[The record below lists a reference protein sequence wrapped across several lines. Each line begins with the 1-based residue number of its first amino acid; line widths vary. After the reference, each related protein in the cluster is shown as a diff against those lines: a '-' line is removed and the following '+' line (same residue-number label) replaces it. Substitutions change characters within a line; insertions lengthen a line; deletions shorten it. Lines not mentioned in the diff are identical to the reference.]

1 MERITKITKNDGCT
15 WPKNEYIWR
24 SIVMTYLT
32 ENAMKLMEQFFEL
45 KLLQSKNTLHK
56 FKKISQNHS
65 ANQC

>member
-1 MERITKITKNDGCT
+1 
-15 WPKNEYIWR
+15 
-24 SIVMTYLT
+24 MTYLT
-32 ENAMKLMEQFFEL
+32 ENAMELMEQFFEL